1 MPTKVSATSMKT
13 GGTSVPIVPYEIP
26 APIGEGG
33 MSKVTYGKK
42 EGASSHCRPNVRQS
56 RSVIGMFRL

>member
-1 MPTKVSATSMKT
+1 MKT
-13 GGTSVPIVPYEIP
+13 GGTIGPYEIP

-33 MSKVTYGKK
+33 MSKITYGKQ

-56 RSVIGMFRL
+56 RSVIGMFRLQDRRL